1 MVSFYTRTLNTTQ
14 LKENRHLGMTKEIA
28 PCSRGFDK
36 NFSLLPGASNHY
48 NYEPQ
53 LDDGEFQAPCIN
65 TTGFWME
72 GEKILDRTADLPKH
86 FYSTRTFTD
95 KMIGFLENRTEKE
108 SQKPFFAY
116 LPYTAPHWP
125 LQAPREIIEKYG
137 KYFIANDDRART
149 NWFQRASMMTDL
161 MP

>member
-1 MVSFYTRTLNTTQ
+1 
-14 LKENRHLGMTKEIA
+14 MTKELS
-28 PCSRGFDK
+28 PYSRGFDK

-53 LDDGEFQAPCIN
+53 LDDGEFQAPCLN
-65 TTGFWME
+65 TNGFWME
-72 GEKILDRTADLPKH
+72 GSEHLNRSTDLPTD

-95 KMIGFLENRTEKE
+95 KMIGFLKDRTAEE

-137 KYFIANDDRART
+137 MR
-149 NWFQRASMMTDL
+149 L
-161 MP
+161 